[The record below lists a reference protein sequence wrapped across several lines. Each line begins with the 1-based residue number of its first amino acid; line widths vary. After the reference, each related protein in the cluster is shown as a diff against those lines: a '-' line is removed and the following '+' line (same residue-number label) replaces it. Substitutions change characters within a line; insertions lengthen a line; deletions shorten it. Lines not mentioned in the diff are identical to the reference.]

1 MSTQAIGNT
10 GIPAGAK
17 IFKKPVKAFL
27 VQTFDDSGLRN
38 DLDFSST
45 TSLTKA
51 ALDALVQNSDPSKR
65 WYPLPKL
72 YDAVLA
78 KGDPVLDTAG
88 DGTNFFI
95 QEGVRTSV
103 FMLKQQDATL
113 IQSFDTLECAGNADW
128 SIFFVDTCDQVLVE
142 QVEAK
147 KGRPLQI
154 ATSTFN
160 AFYQFMTDTT
170 SNNITVNFDFDK
182 FLKDGRLKVVEVD
195 SDANI
200 LKTEGLKTV
209 RVDYSTVLVTVTAA
223 TGIMTFDYGP
233 LGADIKY
240 KGAVTAD
247 FSLDEIS
254 PTPGVVPGFA
264 VAEGLP
270 GVYAITYTLEAQDDV
285 LELTSTSTGLAG
297 GFEVETNSRFTIP

>member
-27 VQTFDDSGLRN
+27 VQTFADDGVRN
-38 DLDFSST
+38 DLDFTST

-51 ALDALVQNSDPSKR
+51 ALDALVQNADPSKR

-103 FMLKQQDATL
+103 FILKQQDATL

-142 QVEAK
+142 QVDAK

-154 ATSTFN
+154 ASSTFN
-160 AFYQFMTDTT
+160 VFYQFMTDTT

-200 LKTEGLKTV
+200 LKIEGLKTV
-209 RVDYSTVLVTVTAA
+209 RVAYGVPTTTAVTA
-223 TGIMTFDYGP
+223 TMTFDYGS
-233 LGADIKY
+233 LGNDIPY
-240 KGAVTAD
+240 TGAVTAD
-247 FSLDEIS
+247 FSLDEIT

-270 GVYAITYTLEAQDDV
+270 GIYAMTWTLEATGDV
-285 LELTSTSTGLAG
+285 LETTSTAAGLTG
-297 GFEVETNSRFTIP
+297 GFEVEIKSRFTIP